1 MIDEIVNAMLKMS
14 GLGLLLISAVL
25 LVGRIMAG

>member
-1 MIDEIVNAMLKMS
+1 MIEEIVDAVLKVG
-14 GLGLLLISAVL
+14 GLGLLLITAVL

>member
-1 MIDEIVNAMLKMS
+1 MIEEIVDAVFKVS
-14 GLGLLLISAVL
+14 GLGLLLITAVL